1 MKSASPVRPEARLSS
16 FFASVVPPFG
26 SVFGFR
32 SRTSTSR
39 FFFSADS
46 GWLFSLGIIY
56 ISARGRREYQGA
68 YNQSTR
74 KLSFRHDEAGNVITT
89 TRKLRAAP
97 PVLASRLGGFKNH
110 LASRPCLF

>member
-16 FFASVVPPFG
+16 FLASVAPPFG

-39 FFFSADS
+39 FFFSSDS

-56 ISARGRREYQGA
+56 DLRLRTPRVSRVDMI
-68 YNQSTR
+68 NQHENS
-74 KLSFRHDEAGNVITT
+74 SRHDEAGKVIEMDEHAGGL
-89 TRKLRAAP
+89 KDWYARAE
-97 PVLASRLGGFKNH
+97 SLGA
-110 LASRPCLF
+110 LL